1 MAATRAFQA
10 FVLAAAAVAA
20 GVLPITAQRVEQ
32 RRIIDFHLNAE
43 QRNTSF
49 DGSMLEGGR
58 FRVSIQGGGTYA
70 LSMVQLDAARKLFSV
85 TVFRGGGVGDT
96 TTWGA
101 LETVRASANVPA
113 PLRSLPYMTVVI
125 QGTRSPEASATT
137 APLFNLASYT
147 RRLTGALDDFCCLSC
162 SGVTACGCKV
172 TGDCGNC
179 CVNPC
184 CKTAPAPPPGG
195 GMAQYFPD
203 RPLES
208 LGRRC
213 REVPVSERL
222 YPALYV
228 GERIA
233 VR

>member
-1 MAATRAFQA
+1 MAATRAFRA
-10 FVLAAAAVAA
+10 LALAAVAVA
-20 GVLPITAQRVEQ
+20 CVHPLSAQRVDQ

-43 QRNTSF
+43 ARNTSF

-58 FRVSIQGGGTYA
+58 FRVSIQGSGTYA
-70 LSMVQLDAARKLFSV
+70 LSMVQLDAARRLYSV

-96 TTWGA
+96 TTWGP
-101 LETVRASANVPA
+101 LETVRATANVPA
-113 PLRSLPYMTVVI
+113 PLRSMPYMTVVI
-125 QGTRSPEASATT
+125 QGTRSPEANATT
-137 APLFNLASYT
+137 APLFNLASNT
-147 RRLTGALDDFCCLSC
+147 RRVTGALDDFCCVSC

-195 GMAQYFPD
+195 GMAQFFPD
-203 RPLES
+203 RPLQDA
-208 LGRRC
+208 GRRC
-213 REVPVSERL
+213 KQVPVNERL
-222 YPALYV
+222 YPALYL

-233 VR
+233 SR